1 MILEIDLDD
10 RTPPYQQIKGQISAL
25 IATGELSEGTRLPPV
40 RQLASDLDLAPNTV
54 ARAYRK
60 LEQDGLLVTRG
71 RRGTFVAGPL
81 PPPPSDAAAGRP
93 DGAQLDGDQLDAAAQ
108 PFAALARRLGIDRRT
123 AILPVNQALAALP
136 ADRAG

>member
-1 MILEIDLDD
+1 
-10 RTPPYQQIKGQISAL
+10 
-25 IATGELSEGTRLPPV
+25 V

-54 ARAYRK
+54 ARAYRE

-93 DGAQLDGDQLDAAAQ
+93 NVAQLDARRLDAAAEVFDAQ
-108 PFAALARRLGIDRRT
+108 ARRLGVDRRS
-123 AILPVNQALAALP
+123 AILAVNQALAALP
-136 ADRAG
+136 ADRTR